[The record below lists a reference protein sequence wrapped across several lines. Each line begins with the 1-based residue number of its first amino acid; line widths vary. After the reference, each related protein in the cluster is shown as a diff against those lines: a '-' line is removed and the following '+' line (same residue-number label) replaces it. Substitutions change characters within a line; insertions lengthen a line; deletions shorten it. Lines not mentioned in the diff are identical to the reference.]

1 MIELHCHLDG
11 AITVDIARKLADMQG
26 IKLPFEDDARL
37 EELFSVPESCES
49 LTDFLKCFDWP
60 GKLLQTFGGL
70 AEATRLVLEQK
81 ALEGLRYVELR
92 FAPQLHCGGDMNQ
105 EEAVK
110 AVLEGCKKA
119 GGFGLERV
127 HCNLILC
134 CMRGEDTH
142 KANLETVRLAGKYL
156 VQDGGVVALDLAG
169 AEGLFKTKDYAEEF
183 AEARRLGVPFT
194 IHAGEADGAESIKC
208 ALDFGAARIGHGV
221 RLEEDPLLLEY
232 VVERGIPLEMCPN
245 SNRQT
250 KAVPDMRN
258 FPFRRYLEAGVRVTV
273 STDDPAICRTTLNQ
287 EFEYLK
293 LSENE
298 KKVVL
303 ENAIEAA
310 FTTSSVKDW
319 LRSLV

>member
-11 AITVDIARKLADMQG
+11 AINVEIARKLASMQN
-26 IKLPFEDDARL
+26 ISLPSENS
-37 EELFSVPESCES
+37 EELEKLLSVPETCES
-49 LTDFLKCFDWP
+49 LTEFLKCFALP
-60 GKLLQTFGGL
+60 GTLLQTPEGL
-70 AEATRLVLEQK
+70 SEAVRLVCQQK
-81 ALEGLRYVELR
+81 KSEGLEYLELR
-92 FAPQLHCGGDMNQ
+92 FAPQLHCQKSMEQ
-105 EEAVK
+105 ED
-110 AVLEGCKKA
+110 AVLAALEGLKKSD
-119 GGFGLERV
+119 L

-142 KANLETVRLAGKYL
+142 KANLETVRLAGKYH

-258 FPFRRYLEAGVRVTV
+258 YPFRRYLEAGVRVTV
-273 STDDPAICRTTLNQ
+273 STDDPAICRTTLNR